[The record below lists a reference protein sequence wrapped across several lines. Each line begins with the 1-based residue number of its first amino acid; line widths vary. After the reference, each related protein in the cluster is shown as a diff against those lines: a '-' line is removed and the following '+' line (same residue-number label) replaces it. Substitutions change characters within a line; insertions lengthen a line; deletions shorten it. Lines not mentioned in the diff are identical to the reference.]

1 MKIPLTVLILISALS
16 ASAENSSKRPDWLS
30 GESSTYPKSAY
41 ILGIGE
47 AYNKEKAADKAR
59 TEIAK
64 SFSLSLSA
72 KTKTSARESSDG
84 GYAQDVSDD
93 VRTST
98 AKVLDGVEIAQYW
111 KDEKGAHYAL
121 AVLNRD
127 HSLKILRDK
136 LDEFDQEFKD
146 ASENLAKAEG
156 KFSRLKHALKLVQTA
171 KSRKKTNADYRVL
184 NPEGKSLPV
193 PAGSNEVLGQA
204 RKAISALAIQ
214 VEAAGPDSEM
224 VATRL
229 IDGLSDY
236 GFKATEKNSKTADIL
251 IEAKT
256 GGEMLPPENLMY
268 FWAKGSL
275 AVKMSYGAT
284 GDVFTRFED
293 SGQQASGDPEQ
304 ALAETLKTLAAKS
317 AGRIYQIV
325 TTSELSDE

>member
-1 MKIPLTVLILISALS
+1 MF
-16 ASAENSSKRPDWLS
+16 ASAASAVNQRPDWLS
-30 GESSTYPKSAY
+30 GESAAYPKSAY

-47 AYNKEKAADKAR
+47 AYSEGKAADKAR

-84 GYAQDVSDD
+84 GGSQDVSDE

-111 KDEKGAHYAL
+111 KDDKGTYYAL
-121 AVLNRD
+121 AILNRD
-127 HSLKILRDK
+127 HSLKILKDK

-184 NPEGKSLPV
+184 NPEGKGLPV
-193 PAGSNEVLGQA
+193 PASSNEVLGAA
-204 RKAISALAIQ
+204 RKAVAALALQ
-214 VEAAGPDSEM
+214 VEAAGPDSDA
-224 VATRL
+224 VAARL
-229 IDGLSDY
+229 IDGLNDY
-236 GFKATEKNSKTADIL
+236 GFKATEKSSKPADIL

-268 FWAKGSL
+268 FWAKGSI
-275 AVKMSYGAT
+275 AVKLSYGST

-304 ALAETLKTLAAKS
+304 ALKETLKVLAAKS
-317 AGRIYQIV
+317 AARIYQIV
-325 TTSELSDE
+325 TTSELSDD